1 MNTEVLYTNN
11 DKSDTEHVALVTIQD
26 CTKFDKF
33 YVKRQKNLHFGFV
46 QHIILHVISYR

>member
-33 YVKRQKNLHFGFV
+33 YVKRQKKSTFWICAAHY
-46 QHIILHVISYR
+46 IARD